1 MFYDFC
7 PKATPVSTTYQF
19 RTQRHVPR
27 TGLMLVGWGGNNG
40 STLTAALLANK
51 ERLTWNT
58 KEGVRHADLLGSIT
72 QSGTVPLGE
81 DVHVPLN
88 TLLPMVDPCDLVLDG
103 WDISGVDLAAAM
115 ARAKVLD
122 WQLQQQL
129 VPLMAGMKPRPAAH
143 IPGFVASN
151 QEMRVDNVILG

>member
-1 MFYDFC
+1 MSQ
-7 PKATPVSTTYQF
+7 ASPVTTSYQF

-51 ERLTWNT
+51 HKMSWDT
-58 KEGVRHADLLGSIT
+58 KEGVRHADLLGSVT
-72 QSGTVPLGE
+72 QSGTVPLG
-81 DVHVPLN
+81 DNVHVPLN
-88 TLLPMVDPCDLVLDG
+88 TLLPMVEPSDLVLDG

-115 ARAKVLD
+115 VRAKVLD

-129 VPLMAGMKPRPAAH
+129 LPLMNQLKPRPAAH

-151 QEMRVDNVILG
+151 QEMRVDNVMKGIL